1 MTKTNKLKKEVKK
14 NIKVTVIKS
23 FKGEYNNHIFD
34 CTVGDIVEM
43 SQDEINTYSRFIKKD

>member
-1 MTKTNKLKKEVKK
+1 MSKTNKLKKEVKK